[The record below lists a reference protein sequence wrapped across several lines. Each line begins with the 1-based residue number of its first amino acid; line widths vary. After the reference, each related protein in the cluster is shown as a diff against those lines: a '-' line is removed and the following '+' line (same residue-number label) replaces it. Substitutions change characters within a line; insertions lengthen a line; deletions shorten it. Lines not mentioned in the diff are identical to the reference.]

1 MPFPVFI
8 RTARALLALGLL
20 VAGWVAALWFL
31 IAPDF
36 SRWSVPQL
44 AVAHVGPPLLMW
56 GGWCLWRRRRQQRKA
71 AHAVRKEELA
81 AQTRLAALEVARV
94 EHAAEQRR
102 LQFGCDCRA
111 IAMTQVLTTTLMDG
125 ALLPEA
131 ETIHVS
137 TISADELSES
147 SDSNETDDL
156 LSHLYPSVDE
166 ALGALYA
173 QCPAAAHF
181 SVYVAPPAE
190 IGGEAVISAVRQ
202 IRSRFVADTGASEP
216 ILFLP
221 LRDSAAESLIGLFD
235 ANPELPG
242 AVVLAFDSPWWRAQR
257 LAESGSQGNEDES
270 AQNEQQRWQGAPG
283 QGVFALFVTHPELGG
298 MLANLTRQH
307 NPHDP
312 MTPYWEKMVGAA
324 SIPLALANLSD
335 LEHDQLQRQ
344 MPMARIHRP
353 ALTTFDA
360 AQSEPSGSMSRQ
372 GAAQAIEALIERAQI
387 HAAQIDLSLE
397 LPPGEESS
405 EPGQDDTS
413 SPSPAARCDWLVH
426 NVGGVDCGG
435 PRLAS
440 LGVALLKRGLDL
452 DPIEAATNVTVNVG
466 DLGQARGV
474 GMLALAVGRAVAGEG
489 AALCAEF
496 VGSDRLSLYFAQAPE
511 AGA

>member
-1 MPFPVFI
+1 MPFPAFI
-8 RTARALLALGLL
+8 RTARALLALAVL
-20 VAGWVAALWFL
+20 VAGWIAALWFL

-36 SRWSVPQL
+36 SGWSLPQL
-44 AVAHVGPPLLMW
+44 AVAHAGPPLLVW

-81 AQTRLAALEVARV
+81 AQVRRAALEAARI

-111 IAMTQVLTTTLMDG
+111 VAMTQVLTTTVMDDP
-125 ALLPEA
+125 LLPESEA
-131 ETIHVS
+131 IHVS
-137 TISADELSES
+137 TVALDEL
-147 SDSNETDDL
+147 NETSNIDELGDVL
-156 LSHLYPSVDE
+156 KHLHAGINE
-166 ALGALYA
+166 ALSTLYA
-173 QCPAAAHF
+173 QCAAAAHF
-181 SVYVAPPAE
+181 SVYVAPPADL
-190 IGGEAVISAVRQ
+190 GGEAVISAVRQ

-216 ILFLP
+216 VLFLP

-257 LAESGSQGNEDES
+257 LAESAWQGNEDES
-270 AQNEQQRWQGAPG
+270 APGDPRRWLGAPG
-283 QGVFALFVTHPELGG
+283 QGIFALFVTHPELDN

-307 NPHDP
+307 NPLDP
-312 MTPYWEKMVGAA
+312 MTPYWEKIVGAA

-335 LEHDQLQRQ
+335 LAHDQLRRQ
-344 MPMARIHRP
+344 KPMARIHRP
-353 ALTTFDA
+353 AVTTFEV
-360 AQSEPSGSMSRQ
+360 AQSEHFGLMSRQ
-372 GAAQAIEALIERAQI
+372 AAAQGIEALIERAQI

-397 LPPGEESS
+397 LPPGDEPSRS
-405 EPGQDDTS
+405 EDGT
-413 SPSPAARCDWLVH
+413 PSPATRCDWLVH

-440 LGVALLKRGLDL
+440 LGVALVKRGLDL
-452 DPIEAATNVTVNVG
+452 DPIAAATNVTVNVG

-496 VGSDRLSLYFAQAPE
+496 VGSDRLSLYFAQVPE
-511 AGA
+511 GGA